1 MIDISFAHH
10 QSVGHNQKLSVVVS
24 ADSFLYGVFDD
35 SGVVSEVKYYS
46 GIDYENPESVRKVR
60 EDHTLQKG
68 FDTVTV
74 CSKQLPVL
82 HVGEADDQLYNYF
95 PSFAGKAV
103 FKEKFTGVDVYSYFG
118 LNQHQIDLL
127 SGMFTGFSLHHFSMV
142 LADYY
147 YPSDKN
153 VLLAHFDEKWVHLFY
168 ANQSG
173 FRFYNA
179 YPTGANEDVLYFIL
193 TVYRHLNLDPLKD
206 HLRLSGLIDKNS
218 PLFNL
223 LHGYIAYP
231 EFESLS
237 GVTMSTGNTSFP
249 DHYYFDI
256 ALTALCV

>member
-1 MIDISFAHH
+1 VIDISFAHH
-10 QSVGHNQKLSVVVS
+10 QSEKHTKKLSVVIA

-35 SGVVSEVKYYS
+35 SGVISTVQYYN
-46 GIDYENPESVRKVR
+46 GIDYENPESLRKVR
-60 EDHTLQKG
+60 EDQILNS
-68 FDTVTV
+68 FDSVTV

-82 HVGEADDQLYNYF
+82 HLGKTDDQLYNYF

-118 LNQHQIDLL
+118 LNQSQIQLL
-127 SGMFTGFSLHHFSMV
+127 AGLFSGFSLHHFSMV

-147 YPSDKN
+147 YPSEKA

-168 ANQSG
+168 TNESG

-179 YPTGANEDVLYFIL
+179 YPTVTNEDALYFIL
-193 TVYRHLNLDPLKD
+193 TVYRHLGLDPFKD
-206 HLRLSGLIDKNS
+206 HLKLSGLIDRES
-218 PLFNL
+218 PLFKL

-231 EFESLS
+231 EFAIITGISIES
-237 GVTMSTGNTSFP
+237 GNVSFP